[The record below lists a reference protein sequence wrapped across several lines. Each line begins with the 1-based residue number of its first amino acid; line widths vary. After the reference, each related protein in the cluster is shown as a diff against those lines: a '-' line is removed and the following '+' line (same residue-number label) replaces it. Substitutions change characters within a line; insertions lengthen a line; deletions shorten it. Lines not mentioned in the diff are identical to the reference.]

1 MADQIAAGEVVER
14 PASIVKEL
22 IENSID
28 AGAGSIEIEIERGGV
43 RRISVRDDGGGIA
56 RDELRL
62 AVTRH
67 ATSKIEEARDLE
79 GVATLG
85 FRGEALASA
94 AAVAMLT
101 IISRRP
107 EERSAWS
114 IEIHGAKEHR
124 FAPAAH
130 PPGTTVEIRELFF
143 NTPARRKFLK
153 TERTE
158 ALHIA
163 EAVRRTALA
172 NPGIGFRLSQS
183 GRTVEDYPRSESL
196 AERMERVLGA
206 GFAEHSVAIDE
217 AVAEPSARGSA
228 RGLPSNEEPSAKGS
242 STDLPSPAQ
251 LRLWGRVSLPT
262 HSHSR
267 TNRQFFFVNGR
278 PVRDRLAGHAVRQ
291 AYRDVMFHGRH
302 PIFALHLDL
311 DPELVDVNVHPR
323 KEEVRFR
330 DERRVHDFLFG
341 KLARVLRDLRPG
353 DAHGAPAPYGLPS
366 NEEPSARGSARGLPS
381 QEEPKPIPS
390 GTEAS
395 AALASAAAPHGS
407 PHRALTELGAGRV
420 GGATDYAT
428 LAKLFERSD
437 AQATISPNEVRDAVQ
452 LPPERSGAVP
462 PLGFA
467 LAQLHGVYVL
477 AQNADSLVI
486 VDMHAAHERITY
498 EKMKAS
504 LIHTDSVPR
513 QRLLTPVALDLPGA
527 EADFV
532 QANAARFKALGVVVE
547 RSGPGSIMVREVP
560 ALLVGANVEG
570 LARDMIEELAD
581 TETTTVAEERQ
592 ERALASAA
600 CHASVRAGR
609 QLSLI
614 EMNALL
620 REMEVTDNAGQ
631 CNHGRPTFVTFP
643 MPALDAMFQRGR

>member
-1 MADQIAAGEVVER
+1 MTTEAAAPAPARIRRLPDAVADQIAAGEVVER

-22 IENSID
+22 VENSID
-28 AGAGSIEIEIERGGV
+28 AGAGSVAIEIERGGV
-43 RRISVRDDGGGIA
+43 QRISVRDDGCGIA
-56 RDELRL
+56 KDELRL

-67 ATSKIEEARDLE
+67 ATSKIERADDLE

-101 IISRRP
+101 VVSRRAAD
-107 EERSAWS
+107 RSAWS
-114 IEIHGAKEHR
+114 LEVHGSTEQR
-124 FAPAAH
+124 FAPAPH

-172 NPGIGFRLSQS
+172 NPGIGFRLSQGAVS
-183 GRTVEDYPRSESL
+183 RGSVHPSAPPGDAARGRQRPMRGSMESRTIEDYPQAETL
-196 AERMERVLGA
+196 AERMERVLGD
-206 GFAEHSVAIDE
+206 GFVERSVPIDE
-217 AVAEPSARGSA
+217 VVPG
-228 RGLPSNEEPSAKGS
+228 
-242 STDLPSPAQ
+242 

-311 DPELVDVNVHPR
+311 DPDLVDVNVHPR

-341 KLARVLRDLRPG
+341 KLARVLRELRPG
-353 DAHGAPAPYGLPS
+353 TAAPPEALSIAAQTPQGAEGSVAPPAPPAHGL
-366 NEEPSARGSARGLPS
+366 
-381 QEEPKPIPS
+381 
-390 GTEAS
+390 
-395 AALASAAAPHGS
+395 GS
-407 PHRALTELGAGRV
+407 PHRSLGELGARRV
-420 GGATDYAT
+420 GGPADYAT
-428 LAKLFERSD
+428 LAKLFERSSD
-437 AQATISPNEVRDAVQ
+437 PATTSPNEVRDAVQ
-452 LPPERSGAVP
+452 FPPAAAGDVP

-467 LAQLHGVYVL
+467 VAQLHGVYVL
-477 AQNADSLVI
+477 AQNADGLVI

-504 LIHTDSVPR
+504 LIDTDSVPR

-532 QANAARFKALGVVVE
+532 EANSARFEALGVAVE
-547 RSGPGSIMVREVP
+547 RSGPHSVTVREVP
-560 ALLVGANVEG
+560 ALLAGANVEG

-581 TETTTVAEERQ
+581 TETTTVASERQ

-631 CNHGRPTFVTFP
+631 CNHGRPTFVTLP
-643 MPALDAMFQRGR
+643 MRALDAMFQRGR

>member
-22 IENSID
+22 VENSID
-28 AGAGSIEIEIERGGV
+28 AGAGSVAIEIERGGV
-43 RRISVRDDGGGIA
+43 QRISVRDDGCGIA
-56 RDELRL
+56 KDELRL

-67 ATSKIEEARDLE
+67 ATSKIERADDLE

-101 IISRRP
+101 IVSRRP
-107 EERSAWS
+107 AERSAWR
-114 IEIHGAKEHR
+114 IEVHGSTEQR

-183 GRTVEDYPRSESL
+183 GRTVEDYPQVESL
-196 AERMERVLGA
+196 AERMERVLGD
-206 GFAEHSVAIDE
+206 GFAERSVPIDE
-217 AVAEPSARGSA
+217 EVSG
-228 RGLPSNEEPSAKGS
+228 
-242 STDLPSPAQ
+242 

-311 DPELVDVNVHPR
+311 DPDLVDVNVHPR

-353 DAHGAPAPYGLPS
+353 DAAG
-366 NEEPSARGSARGLPS
+366 
-381 QEEPKPIPS
+381 
-390 GTEAS
+390 
-395 AALASAAAPHGS
+395 SAAALGAAAQMPQGADGSAATPAHGHGS
-407 PHRALTELGAGRV
+407 PHRTLGELGAGRV
-420 GGATDYAT
+420 GGPADYAT
-428 LAKLFERSD
+428 LAKLFER
-437 AQATISPNEVRDAVQ
+437 AGPATALPNEMRDAVQ
-452 LPPERSGAVP
+452 LPPAPAGDVP

-467 LAQLHGVYVL
+467 VAQLHGVYVL
-477 AQNADSLVI
+477 AQNADGLVI

-498 EKMKAS
+498 EKMKAN
-504 LIHTDSVPR
+504 LIDTDSVPR
-513 QRLLTPVALDLPGA
+513 QRLLTPVALNLPGA

-532 QANAARFKALGVVVE
+532 EANSARFEALGVTVE
-547 RSGPGSIMVREVP
+547 RSGPSSVTVREVP
-560 ALLVGANVEG
+560 ALLAGANVEG

-581 TETTTVAEERQ
+581 TETTMVAKERQ

-620 REMEVTDNAGQ
+620 REMEVTENAGQ
-631 CNHGRPTFVTFP
+631 CNHGRPTFVTLP
-643 MPALDAMFQRGR
+643 MQALDAMFQRGR

>member
-1 MADQIAAGEVVER
+1 MNTEAAAATPARIRRLPDAVADQIAAGEVVER

-28 AGAGSIEIEIERGGV
+28 AGAGSVAIEIERGGV
-43 RRISVRDDGGGIA
+43 QRISVRDDGCGIA
-56 RDELRL
+56 KDELRL

-67 ATSKIEEARDLE
+67 ATSKIERADDLE
-79 GVATLG
+79 GIATLG

-101 IISRRP
+101 IVSRRMD
-107 EERSAWS
+107 ERSAWS
-114 IEIHGAKEHR
+114 IEVHGSTEQRH
-124 FAPAAH
+124 APAAH

-158 ALHIA
+158 SLHIA

-183 GRTVEDYPRSESL
+183 GRTVEDYPVSESL
-196 AERMERVLGA
+196 AERMERVLGN
-206 GFAEHSVAIDE
+206 GFAERSVPIDE
-217 AVAEPSARGSA
+217 EVPG
-228 RGLPSNEEPSAKGS
+228 
-242 STDLPSPAQ
+242 

-311 DPELVDVNVHPR
+311 DPDLVDVNVHPR

-353 DAHGAPAPYGLPS
+353 DAVQSASALTAAAEISQGAA
-366 NEEPSARGSARGLPS
+366 GSASP
-381 QEEPKPIPS
+381 
-390 GTEAS
+390 
-395 AALASAAAPHGS
+395 LATPTHGQGS
-407 PHRALTELGAGRV
+407 PHRSLGELGAGRV
-420 GGATDYAT
+420 GGPADYAT
-428 LAKLFERSD
+428 LARLFERSRD
-437 AQATISPNEVRDAVQ
+437 PATTSPNELRDAVE
-452 LPPERSGAVP
+452 LPPPTPGGVP

-467 LAQLHGVYVL
+467 VAQMHGVYVL
-477 AQNADSLVI
+477 AQNADGLVI

-504 LIHTDSVPR
+504 LIDTDSVPR
-513 QRLLTPVALDLPGA
+513 QRLLTPVALDLPAA

-532 QANAARFKALGVVVE
+532 EANSARFEALGVAVE
-547 RSGPGSIMVREVP
+547 RSGPCSVTVREVP
-560 ALLVGANVEG
+560 ALLAGANVEG

-581 TETTTVAEERQ
+581 TETTTVARERQ

-609 QLSLI
+609 QLSLV

-631 CNHGRPTFVTFP
+631 CNHGRPTFVTLP
-643 MPALDAMFQRGR
+643 MQALDAMFQRGR

>member
-1 MADQIAAGEVVER
+1 MNTEADAPTPARIRRLPDAVADQIAAGEVVER

-22 IENSID
+22 LENSID
-28 AGAGSIEIEIERGGV
+28 AGAGSVAIEIERGGV
-43 RRISVRDDGGGIA
+43 QRISVRDDGCGIA
-56 RDELRL
+56 KDELRL

-67 ATSKIEEARDLE
+67 ATSKIERAADLE

-101 IISRRP
+101 IVSRP
-107 EERSAWS
+107 LGERSAWS
-114 IEIHGAKEHR
+114 IEIHGSTEQR

-172 NPGIGFRLSQS
+172 NPGIGFRLAQS
-183 GRTVEDYPRSESL
+183 GRTVEDYRHVESL
-196 AERMERVLGA
+196 TERMERVLGE
-206 GFAEHSVAIDE
+206 GFAERSVPIDE
-217 AVAEPSARGSA
+217 EVQG
-228 RGLPSNEEPSAKGS
+228 
-242 STDLPSPAQ
+242 

-311 DPELVDVNVHPR
+311 DPDLVDVNVHPR

-353 DAHGAPAPYGLPS
+353 DTARPDSALAAAAAMPHGTEGSAAPLATPAHG
-366 NEEPSARGSARGLPS
+366 S
-381 QEEPKPIPS
+381 Q
-390 GTEAS
+390 
-395 AALASAAAPHGS
+395 
-407 PHRALTELGAGRV
+407 HRALGELGAGRV
-420 GGATDYAT
+420 GGPADYAT
-428 LAKLFERSD
+428 LAKLFERSRD
-437 AQATISPNEVRDAVQ
+437 PATTSPNELRDAVE
-452 LPPERSGAVP
+452 LPPAPAGDVP

-467 LAQLHGVYVL
+467 VAQLHGVYVL
-477 AQNADSLVI
+477 AQNADGLVI

-504 LIHTDSVPR
+504 LIDTDSVPR

-532 QANAARFKALGVVVE
+532 EANSARFEALGVALE
-547 RSGPGSIMVREVP
+547 RSGPGSITVREVP
-560 ALLVGANVEG
+560 ALLAGANVEG

-581 TETTTVAEERQ
+581 TETTTVARERQ

-620 REMEVTDNAGQ
+620 REMEVTENAGQ
-631 CNHGRPTFVTFP
+631 CNHGRPTFVTLP
-643 MPALDAMFQRGR
+643 MQALDAMFQRGR

>member
-1 MADQIAAGEVVER
+1 MNTETAAATPARIRRLPDAVADQIAAGEVVER

-28 AGAGSIEIEIERGGV
+28 AGAGSVAIEIERGGV
-43 RRISVRDDGGGIA
+43 QRISVRDDGCGIA
-56 RDELRL
+56 KDELRL

-67 ATSKIEEARDLE
+67 ATSKIERAGDLE
-79 GVATLG
+79 GIATLG

-101 IISRRP
+101 IVSRRLG
-107 EERSAWS
+107 ERSAWS
-114 IEIHGAKEHR
+114 IEIHGSTEQR
-124 FAPAAH
+124 LAPAAH

-158 ALHIA
+158 SLHIA

-183 GRTVEDYPRSESL
+183 GRTVEDYPLSESL
-196 AERMERVLGA
+196 AERMERVLGE
-206 GFAEHSVAIDE
+206 GFAERSVPIDE
-217 AVAEPSARGSA
+217 EVPG
-228 RGLPSNEEPSAKGS
+228 
-242 STDLPSPAQ
+242 

-291 AYRDVMFHGRH
+291 AYRDVTFHGRH

-311 DPELVDVNVHPR
+311 DPDLVDVNVHPR

-353 DAHGAPAPYGLPS
+353 DAA
-366 NEEPSARGSARGLPS
+366 PSASAL
-381 QEEPKPIPS
+381 
-390 GTEAS
+390 T
-395 AALASAAAPHGS
+395 AAAEMPQGAEDASPLATQGQGS
-407 PHRALTELGAGRV
+407 PRRSLGELGAGRV
-420 GGATDYAT
+420 GGPADYAT
-428 LAKLFERSD
+428 LAKLFERSGD
-437 AQATISPNEVRDAVQ
+437 PATTLPNEMRDAVR
-452 LPPERSGAVP
+452 LPPAPAGDVP

-477 AQNADSLVI
+477 AQNADGLVI

-504 LIHTDSVPR
+504 LIDTDSVPR

-532 QANAARFKALGVVVE
+532 EANSARFEKLGVALE
-547 RSGPGSIMVREVP
+547 RSGPGSVTVREVP
-560 ALLVGANVEG
+560 ALLAGANVEG

-581 TETTTVAEERQ
+581 TETTTVARERQ

-631 CNHGRPTFVTFP
+631 CNHGRPTFVTLP
-643 MPALDAMFQRGR
+643 MQALDAMFQRGR

>member
-1 MADQIAAGEVVER
+1 MNTEAAAATPARIRRLPDAVADQIAAGEVVER

-28 AGAGSIEIEIERGGV
+28 AGAGSVAIEIERGGV
-43 RRISVRDDGGGIA
+43 QRISVRDDGCGIA
-56 RDELRL
+56 KDELRL

-67 ATSKIEEARDLE
+67 ATSKIERAGDLE
-79 GVATLG
+79 GIATLG

-101 IISRRP
+101 IVSRRLG
-107 EERSAWS
+107 ERSAWS
-114 IEIHGAKEHR
+114 IEIHGSTEQR
-124 FAPAAH
+124 LAPAAH

-158 ALHIA
+158 SLHIA

-172 NPGIGFRLSQS
+172 NPGIGFRLSQGAVS
-183 GRTVEDYPRSESL
+183 RGSVHPSAPRRGPAQGGPRPMRGTMESRTVEDYPLSESL
-196 AERMERVLGA
+196 AERMERVLGE
-206 GFAEHSVAIDE
+206 GFAERSVPIDE
-217 AVAEPSARGSA
+217 EVPG
-228 RGLPSNEEPSAKGS
+228 
-242 STDLPSPAQ
+242 

-311 DPELVDVNVHPR
+311 DPDLVDVNVHPR

-353 DAHGAPAPYGLPS
+353 DAAPS
-366 NEEPSARGSARGLPS
+366 TSAL
-381 QEEPKPIPS
+381 
-390 GTEAS
+390 T
-395 AALASAAAPHGS
+395 AAAEMPQGAEDASPLATQGQGS
-407 PHRALTELGAGRV
+407 PRRSLGELGAGRV
-420 GGATDYAT
+420 GGPADYAT
-428 LAKLFERSD
+428 LAKLFERSGD
-437 AQATISPNEVRDAVQ
+437 PATTLPNEMRDAVR
-452 LPPERSGAVP
+452 LPPAPAGDVP

-477 AQNADSLVI
+477 AQNADGLVI

-504 LIHTDSVPR
+504 LIDTDSVPR

-532 QANAARFKALGVVVE
+532 EANSARFEKLGVAIE
-547 RSGPGSIMVREVP
+547 RSGPGSVTVREVP
-560 ALLVGANVEG
+560 ALLAGANVEG

-581 TETTTVAEERQ
+581 TETTTVARERQ

-631 CNHGRPTFVTFP
+631 CNHGRPTFVTLP
-643 MPALDAMFQRGR
+643 MQALDAMFQRGR

>member
-1 MADQIAAGEVVER
+1 MNAEAASPAPARIRRLPDAVADQIAAGEVVER

-28 AGAGSIEIEIERGGV
+28 AGAGSVAIEIERGGV
-43 RRISVRDDGGGIA
+43 QRISVRDDGCGIA
-56 RDELRL
+56 KDELRL

-67 ATSKIEEARDLE
+67 ATSKIEQAADLE

-94 AAVAMLT
+94 AAVAMLGIT
-101 IISRRP
+101 SRRP
-107 EERSAWS
+107 AERSAWN
-114 IEIHGAKEHR
+114 IEIHGSKEQR

-172 NPGIGFRLSQS
+172 NPGVGFRLAQA
-183 GRTVEDYPRSESL
+183 GRTVEDYPRSQTL
-196 AERMERVLGA
+196 AERMERVLGD
-206 GFAEHSVAIDE
+206 GFADNSVAIDE
-217 AVAEPSARGSA
+217 RAPG
-228 RGLPSNEEPSAKGS
+228 
-242 STDLPSPAQ
+242 

-341 KLARVLRDLRPG
+341 KLARVLRGLRPG
-353 DAHGAPAPYGLPS
+353 DAHGSVSRPADDHEGRPYG
-366 NEEPSARGSARGLPS
+366 A
-381 QEEPKPIPS
+381 IPS
-390 GTEAS
+390 GAEGS
-395 AALASAAAPHGS
+395 ATPLAPLAHRHGS
-407 PHRALTELGAGRV
+407 PHRTLAELGASRA
-420 GGATDYAT
+420 GGPADYAA
-428 LAKLFERSD
+428 LARLFERSS
-437 AQATISPNEVRDAVQ
+437 TEPRVSPNEVRDAVL
-452 LPPERSGAVP
+452 LPPERPGDVP

-467 LAQLHGVYVL
+467 IAQLHGVYVL
-477 AQNADSLVI
+477 AQNADGLVV

-504 LIHTDSVPR
+504 LIHADSVPR
-513 QRLLTPVALDLPGA
+513 QRLLAPVALNLPGA

-532 QANAARFKALGVVVE
+532 EANAARFEALGVVFE
-547 RSGPGSIMVREVP
+547 RSGPNSIMVREVP
-560 ALLVGANVEG
+560 ALLAGANVEG

-620 REMEVTDNAGQ
+620 REMEVTENAGQ

>member
-1 MADQIAAGEVVER
+1 MNTEAAAPANARIRRLPDAVADQIAAGEVVER

-22 IENSID
+22 VENSID
-28 AGAGSIEIEIERGGV
+28 AGAGSVAIEIERGGV
-43 RRISVRDDGGGIA
+43 QRISVRDDGCGIA
-56 RDELRL
+56 KDELRL

-67 ATSKIEEARDLE
+67 ATSKIERADDLE
-79 GVATLG
+79 GIATLG

-101 IISRRP
+101 IVSRRLG
-107 EERSAWS
+107 ERSAWS
-114 IEIHGAKEHR
+114 IEIHGSTEQR
-124 FAPAAH
+124 LAPAAH

-158 ALHIA
+158 SLHIA

-183 GRTVEDYPRSESL
+183 GRTVEDYPPSESL
-196 AERMERVLGA
+196 AERMERVLGD
-206 GFAEHSVAIDE
+206 GFAERSVAIDE
-217 AVAEPSARGSA
+217 EVPG
-228 RGLPSNEEPSAKGS
+228 
-242 STDLPSPAQ
+242 

-311 DPELVDVNVHPR
+311 DPDLVDVNVHPR

-353 DAHGAPAPYGLPS
+353 DAA
-366 NEEPSARGSARGLPS
+366 PSASALTGAAEMPQGAEGSASP
-381 QEEPKPIPS
+381 
-390 GTEAS
+390 
-395 AALASAAAPHGS
+395 LATPAHGQRS
-407 PHRALTELGAGRV
+407 PHRSLGELGAGRV
-420 GGATDYAT
+420 GGPADYAT
-428 LAKLFERSD
+428 LARLFERSGD
-437 AQATISPNEVRDAVQ
+437 PATTLPNEMRDAVE
-452 LPPERSGAVP
+452 LPPAPAGDVP

-477 AQNADSLVI
+477 AQNSDGLVI

-504 LIHTDSVPR
+504 LIDTDSVPR

-532 QANAARFKALGVVVE
+532 EANSARFEALGVAVE
-547 RSGPGSIMVREVP
+547 RSGPCSVTVREVP
-560 ALLVGANVEG
+560 ALLAGANVEG
-570 LARDMIEELAD
+570 LARDMIDELAD
-581 TETTTVAEERQ
+581 TETTTVARERQ

-620 REMEVTDNAGQ
+620 REMEITDNAGQ
-631 CNHGRPTFVTFP
+631 CNHGRPTFVTLP
-643 MPALDAMFQRGR
+643 MQALDAMFQRGR

>member
-1 MADQIAAGEVVER
+1 MNTEAAAPAPARIRRLPDAVADQIAAGEVVER

-43 RRISVRDDGGGIA
+43 QRISVRDDGSGIA
-56 RDELRL
+56 KDELRL

-67 ATSKIEEARDLE
+67 ATSKIERADDLD
-79 GVATLG
+79 GIATLG

-94 AAVAMLT
+94 AAVAMLA
-101 IISRRP
+101 IVSRRP
-107 EERSAWS
+107 GEGSAWS
-114 IEIHGAKEHR
+114 IEIHGSTER
-124 FAPAAH
+124 GFAPAAH

-196 AERMERVLGA
+196 AERMERVLGD
-206 GFAEHSVAIDE
+206 GFEERSVPIDE
-217 AVAEPSARGSA
+217 EVPG
-228 RGLPSNEEPSAKGS
+228 
-242 STDLPSPAQ
+242 

-353 DAHGAPAPYGLPS
+353 DAAAPAAGPL
-366 NEEPSARGSARGLPS
+366 
-381 QEEPKPIPS
+381 PS
-390 GTEAS
+390 GTEVS
-395 AALASAAAPHGS
+395 PPPIAPSQRGHGP
-407 PHRALTELGAGRV
+407 PHRSLGELGSGRV
-420 GGATDYAT
+420 GGPADYGA
-428 LAKLFERSD
+428 LARLFERSGHP
-437 AQATISPNEVRDAVQ
+437 ATASPNEMRDAVQ
-452 LPPERSGAVP
+452 IPPAPAGDVP

-477 AQNADSLVI
+477 AQNADGLVI

-513 QRLLTPVALDLPGA
+513 QRLLTPVALDLAGA

-532 QANAARFKALGVVVE
+532 EANSARFEALGVSVE
-547 RSGPGSIMVREVP
+547 RSGPASVTVREVP
-560 ALLVGANVEG
+560 ALLVGANVAG

-609 QLSLI
+609 QLSLV

-620 REMEVTDNAGQ
+620 REMEVTENAGQ
-631 CNHGRPTFVTFP
+631 CNHGRPTFVTLP

>member
-22 IENSID
+22 VENSID
-28 AGAGSIEIEIERGGV
+28 AGAGSVAIEIERGGV
-43 RRISVRDDGGGIA
+43 QRISVRDDGCGIA
-56 RDELRL
+56 KDELRL

-67 ATSKIEEARDLE
+67 ATSKIERADDLE

-101 IISRRP
+101 IVSRRP
-107 EERSAWS
+107 AERSAWR
-114 IEIHGAKEHR
+114 IEVHGSTEQR

-130 PPGTTVEIRELFF
+130 PPGTTVEICELFF

-183 GRTVEDYPRSESL
+183 GRTVEDYPQVESL
-196 AERMERVLGA
+196 AERMERVLGD
-206 GFAEHSVAIDE
+206 GFAERSVPIDE
-217 AVAEPSARGSA
+217 EVSG
-228 RGLPSNEEPSAKGS
+228 
-242 STDLPSPAQ
+242 

-311 DPELVDVNVHPR
+311 DPDLVDVNVHPR

-353 DAHGAPAPYGLPS
+353 DAAG
-366 NEEPSARGSARGLPS
+366 
-381 QEEPKPIPS
+381 
-390 GTEAS
+390 
-395 AALASAAAPHGS
+395 SAAALGAAAQMPQGADGSAATPAHGHGS
-407 PHRALTELGAGRV
+407 PHRTLGELGAGRV
-420 GGATDYAT
+420 GGPADYAT
-428 LAKLFERSD
+428 LAKLFER
-437 AQATISPNEVRDAVQ
+437 AGPATALPNEMRDAVQ
-452 LPPERSGAVP
+452 LPPAPAGDAP

-467 LAQLHGVYVL
+467 VAQLHGVYVL
-477 AQNADSLVI
+477 AQNADGLII

-504 LIHTDSVPR
+504 LIDTDSVPR

-532 QANAARFKALGVVVE
+532 EANSARFEALGVTVE
-547 RSGPGSIMVREVP
+547 RSGPSSVTVREVP
-560 ALLVGANVEG
+560 ALLAGANVEG

-581 TETTTVAEERQ
+581 TETTMVAKERQ

-620 REMEVTDNAGQ
+620 REMEVTENAGQ
-631 CNHGRPTFVTFP
+631 CNHGRPTFVTLP
-643 MPALDAMFQRGR
+643 MQALDAMFQRGR

>member
-1 MADQIAAGEVVER
+1 MNTEAAAPASARIRRLPDAVADQIAAGEVVER

-22 IENSID
+22 VENSID
-28 AGAGSIEIEIERGGV
+28 AGAGSIAIEIERGGV
-43 RRISVRDDGGGIA
+43 QRISVRDDGCGIA
-56 RDELRL
+56 KDELRL

-67 ATSKIEEARDLE
+67 ATSKIERADDLE
-79 GVATLG
+79 GIATLG

-101 IISRRP
+101 IVSRRMD
-107 EERSAWS
+107 ERSAWS
-114 IEIHGAKEHR
+114 IEIHGSAEQR

-158 ALHIA
+158 SLHIA

-183 GRTVEDYPRSESL
+183 GRTVEDYPLSESL
-196 AERMERVLGA
+196 AERMERVLGD
-206 GFAEHSVAIDE
+206 GFAERSVPIDE
-217 AVAEPSARGSA
+217 EVPG
-228 RGLPSNEEPSAKGS
+228 
-242 STDLPSPAQ
+242 

-311 DPELVDVNVHPR
+311 DPDLVDVNVHPR

-353 DAHGAPAPYGLPS
+353 DAA
-366 NEEPSARGSARGLPS
+366 PSASALTAAAEMP
-381 QEEPKPIPS
+381 Q
-390 GTEAS
+390 GTEGAS
-395 AALASAAAPHGS
+395 PLATPAHGQGS
-407 PHRALTELGAGRV
+407 PHRSLGELGARRV
-420 GGATDYAT
+420 GGPADYAT
-428 LAKLFERSD
+428 LAKLFERSGD
-437 AQATISPNEVRDAVQ
+437 AATTSPNEMRDAVQ
-452 LPPERSGAVP
+452 LPPAPAGDVP

-477 AQNADSLVI
+477 AQSADGLVI

-504 LIHTDSVPR
+504 LIDTDSVPR

-532 QANAARFKALGVVVE
+532 EANSARFEALGVAVE
-547 RSGPGSIMVREVP
+547 RSGPCSVTVREVP
-560 ALLVGANVEG
+560 ALLAGANVEG

-581 TETTTVAEERQ
+581 TETTTVARERQ

-631 CNHGRPTFVTFP
+631 CNHGRPTFVTLP
-643 MPALDAMFQRGR
+643 MQALDAMFQRGR

>member
-1 MADQIAAGEVVER
+1 MNTEPVPAAPARIRRLPDAVADQIAAGEVVER

-28 AGAGSIEIEIERGGV
+28 AGAGSITIEIERGGV
-43 RRISVRDDGGGIA
+43 QRIAVRDDGCGIA
-56 RDELRL
+56 KDELRL

-67 ATSKIEEARDLE
+67 ATSKIERADDLE

-101 IISRRP
+101 IVSHRAD
-107 EERSAWS
+107 ERAAWS
-114 IEIHGAKEHR
+114 IEIHGSVEQR

-163 EAVRRTALA
+163 ETVRRTALA

-183 GRTVEDYPRSESL
+183 GRTVEDYPPSESL
-196 AERMERVLGA
+196 AERMERVLGD
-206 GFAEHSVAIDE
+206 GFAERSVPIDE
-217 AVAEPSARGSA
+217 EVPG
-228 RGLPSNEEPSAKGS
+228 
-242 STDLPSPAQ
+242 

-353 DAHGAPAPYGLPS
+353 DAPG
-366 NEEPSARGSARGLPS
+366 
-381 QEEPKPIPS
+381 
-390 GTEAS
+390 S
-395 AALASAAAPHGS
+395 AALDAAAMPQGPKSSAVPLATPAHGQGS
-407 PHRALTELGAGRV
+407 SHRTLGELGAGRV
-420 GGATDYAT
+420 GGPADYAT
-428 LAKLFERSD
+428 LAKLFERSGNP
-437 AQATISPNEVRDAVQ
+437 ATISPNEMRDAVQ
-452 LPPERSGAVP
+452 IPPAPAGDVP

-467 LAQLHGVYVL
+467 VAQLHGVYVL
-477 AQNADSLVI
+477 AQNADGLVI

-504 LIHTDSVPR
+504 LIDTDSVPR

-532 QANAARFKALGVVVE
+532 EANSARFEALGVALE
-547 RSGPGSIMVREVP
+547 RSGPGSVTVREVP
-560 ALLVGANVEG
+560 ALLAGANVEG

-581 TETTTVAEERQ
+581 TETTTVATERQ

-620 REMEVTDNAGQ
+620 REMEVTENAGQ
-631 CNHGRPTFVTFP
+631 CNHGRPTFVTLP
-643 MPALDAMFQRGR
+643 MQALDAMFQRGR

>member
-1 MADQIAAGEVVER
+1 MNTEAAAPTPARIRRLPDAVADQIAAGEVVER

-28 AGAGSIEIEIERGGV
+28 AGAGSVAIEIERGGV
-43 RRISVRDDGGGIA
+43 QRISVRDDGCGIA
-56 RDELRL
+56 KDELRL

-67 ATSKIEEARDLE
+67 ATSKIERADDLE

-101 IISRRP
+101 IVSRRADQ
-107 EERSAWS
+107 RSAWS
-114 IEIHGAKEHR
+114 IEIHGSTEQR

-163 EAVRRTALA
+163 ETVRRTALA
-172 NPGIGFRLSQS
+172 NPGIGFRLSQA
-183 GRTVEDYPRSESL
+183 GRTVEDYPSSESL
-196 AERMERVLGA
+196 AERMERVLGD
-206 GFAEHSVAIDE
+206 GFAERSVPIDE
-217 AVAEPSARGSA
+217 EARG
-228 RGLPSNEEPSAKGS
+228 
-242 STDLPSPAQ
+242 

-311 DPELVDVNVHPR
+311 DPDLVDVNVHPR

-353 DAHGAPAPYGLPS
+353 DAA
-366 NEEPSARGSARGLPS
+366 PSASTLTAAAQMPQDAEGSASP
-381 QEEPKPIPS
+381 
-390 GTEAS
+390 
-395 AALASAAAPHGS
+395 LASPAHGQGS
-407 PHRALTELGAGRV
+407 PHRSLGELGAGRV
-420 GGATDYAT
+420 GGPADYAT
-428 LAKLFERSD
+428 LARLFARSGD
-437 AQATISPNEVRDAVQ
+437 PATTSPNEVRDAVR
-452 LPPERSGAVP
+452 LPPAPVGDVP

-477 AQNADSLVI
+477 AQNADGLVI

-504 LIHTDSVPR
+504 LIDTDSVPR

-532 QANAARFKALGVVVE
+532 EANSARFEKLGVALE
-547 RSGPGSIMVREVP
+547 RSGPGSVTVREVP
-560 ALLVGANVEG
+560 ALLAGANVEG

-581 TETTTVAEERQ
+581 TETTTVARERQ

-631 CNHGRPTFVTFP
+631 CNHGRPTFVTLP
-643 MPALDAMFQRGR
+643 MQALDAMFQRGR

>member
-1 MADQIAAGEVVER
+1 MNTEAAAPTPARIRRLPDAVADQIAAGEVVER

-28 AGAGSIEIEIERGGV
+28 AGAGSVAIEIERGGV
-43 RRISVRDDGGGIA
+43 QRISVRDDGCGIA
-56 RDELRL
+56 KDELRL

-67 ATSKIEEARDLE
+67 ATSKIERADDLE

-101 IISRRP
+101 IVSRRADQ
-107 EERSAWS
+107 RSAWS
-114 IEIHGAKEHR
+114 IEIHGSTEQR

-163 EAVRRTALA
+163 ETVRRTALA
-172 NPGIGFRLSQS
+172 NPGIGFRLSQA
-183 GRTVEDYPRSESL
+183 GRTVEDYPPSESL
-196 AERMERVLGA
+196 AERMERVLGD
-206 GFAEHSVAIDE
+206 GFAERSVPIDE
-217 AVAEPSARGSA
+217 EARG
-228 RGLPSNEEPSAKGS
+228 
-242 STDLPSPAQ
+242 

-311 DPELVDVNVHPR
+311 DPDLVDVNVHPR

-353 DAHGAPAPYGLPS
+353 DAAPSASALAAAAETPQGVEGSASPLAAPAPG
-366 NEEPSARGSARGLPS
+366 RGSPYRTLG
-381 QEEPKPIPS
+381 Q
-390 GTEAS
+390 
-395 AALASAAAPHGS
+395 
-407 PHRALTELGAGRV
+407 LGAGRV
-420 GGATDYAT
+420 GGPADYAT
-428 LAKLFERSD
+428 LAKLFER
-437 AQATISPNEVRDAVQ
+437 AGGPATTSPNEMRDAVQ
-452 LPPERSGAVP
+452 LPPAPAGDVP

-467 LAQLHGVYVL
+467 VAQLHGVYVL
-477 AQNADSLVI
+477 AQNADGLVI

-504 LIHTDSVPR
+504 LIDTDSVPR

-532 QANAARFKALGVVVE
+532 EANAARFEALGVVLE
-547 RSGPGSIMVREVP
+547 RSGPGSVTVREVP
-560 ALLVGANVEG
+560 ALLAGANVEG

-581 TETTTVAEERQ
+581 TETATVARERQ

-620 REMEVTDNAGQ
+620 REMEVTENAGQ
-631 CNHGRPTFVTFP
+631 CNHGRPTFVTLP
-643 MPALDAMFQRGR
+643 MQALDAMFQRGR

>member
-1 MADQIAAGEVVER
+1 MNTEAAAPTPARIRRLPDAVADQIAAGEVVER

-22 IENSID
+22 VENSID
-28 AGAGSIEIEIERGGV
+28 AGAGSVAIEIERGGV
-43 RRISVRDDGGGIA
+43 QRISVRDDGCGIA
-56 RDELRL
+56 KDELRL

-67 ATSKIEEARDLE
+67 ATSKIERADDLE
-79 GVATLG
+79 GIATLG

-101 IISRRP
+101 IVSRRMDEP
-107 EERSAWS
+107 SAWS
-114 IEIHGAKEHR
+114 IEVHGSTEQR

-158 ALHIA
+158 SLHIA

-183 GRTVEDYPRSESL
+183 GRTVEDYPVSESL
-196 AERMERVLGA
+196 AERMERVLGE
-206 GFAEHSVAIDE
+206 GFAERSVPIDE
-217 AVAEPSARGSA
+217 EVPG
-228 RGLPSNEEPSAKGS
+228 
-242 STDLPSPAQ
+242 

-311 DPELVDVNVHPR
+311 DPDLVDVNVHPR

-353 DAHGAPAPYGLPS
+353 DAA
-366 NEEPSARGSARGLPS
+366 PSASALTAAAEMPQGAEGSASP
-381 QEEPKPIPS
+381 
-390 GTEAS
+390 
-395 AALASAAAPHGS
+395 LATPAHGQGS
-407 PHRALTELGAGRV
+407 PHRSLGELGAGRV
-420 GGATDYAT
+420 GGPADYAT
-428 LAKLFERSD
+428 LAKLFERSGD
-437 AQATISPNEVRDAVQ
+437 PATTLPNEIRDAVR
-452 LPPERSGAVP
+452 LPPAPAGDVP

-477 AQNADSLVI
+477 AQNADGLVI

-504 LIHTDSVPR
+504 LIDTDSVPR

-532 QANAARFKALGVVVE
+532 ETNSARFEKLGVALE
-547 RSGPGSIMVREVP
+547 RSGPGSVTVREVP
-560 ALLVGANVEG
+560 ALLAGANVEG

-581 TETTTVAEERQ
+581 TETTTVARERQ

-620 REMEVTDNAGQ
+620 REMEITDNAGQ
-631 CNHGRPTFVTFP
+631 CNHGRPTFVTLP
-643 MPALDAMFQRGR
+643 MQALDAMFQRGR

>member
-1 MADQIAAGEVVER
+1 MNTEAAAPANARIRRLPDAVADQIAAGEVVER

-22 IENSID
+22 VENSID
-28 AGAGSIEIEIERGGV
+28 AGAGSVAIEIERGGV
-43 RRISVRDDGGGIA
+43 QRISVRDDGCGIA

-67 ATSKIEEARDLE
+67 ATSKIERADDLE
-79 GVATLG
+79 GIATLG

-101 IISRRP
+101 IVSRRLG
-107 EERSAWS
+107 ERSAWS
-114 IEIHGAKEHR
+114 IEIHGSAEQR
-124 FAPAAH
+124 LAPAAH

-158 ALHIA
+158 SLHIA

-183 GRTVEDYPRSESL
+183 GRTVEDYPLSESL
-196 AERMERVLGA
+196 AERMERVLGD
-206 GFAEHSVAIDE
+206 GFAERSVPIDE
-217 AVAEPSARGSA
+217 EVPG
-228 RGLPSNEEPSAKGS
+228 
-242 STDLPSPAQ
+242 

-311 DPELVDVNVHPR
+311 DPDLVDVNVHPR

-341 KLARVLRDLRPG
+341 KLTRMLRDLRPG
-353 DAHGAPAPYGLPS
+353 DAA
-366 NEEPSARGSARGLPS
+366 PSASALTGAAEMPQGAVGSAS
-381 QEEPKPIPS
+381 
-390 GTEAS
+390 
-395 AALASAAAPHGS
+395 ALATSAHGQGS
-407 PHRALTELGAGRV
+407 PHRSLGELGAGRV
-420 GGATDYAT
+420 GGPADYAT
-428 LAKLFERSD
+428 LARLFERSGD
-437 AQATISPNEVRDAVQ
+437 PATTLPNELRDAVQ
-452 LPPERSGAVP
+452 LPPAPAGDVP

-477 AQNADSLVI
+477 AHNAAGLVI
-486 VDMHAAHERITY
+486 VDMHAAHERIIY

-504 LIHTDSVPR
+504 LIDTDSVPR

-532 QANAARFKALGVVVE
+532 EANSARFEALGVAVE
-547 RSGPGSIMVREVP
+547 RSGPCSVTVREVP
-560 ALLVGANVEG
+560 ALLAGANVEG

-581 TETTTVAEERQ
+581 TETTTVTRERQ
-592 ERALASAA
+592 ERALAGAA

-620 REMEVTDNAGQ
+620 REMEVTENAGQ
-631 CNHGRPTFVTFP
+631 CNHGRPTFVTLP
-643 MPALDAMFQRGR
+643 MQALDAMFQRGR

>member
-1 MADQIAAGEVVER
+1 MNTEAVVAAPARIRRLPDAVADQIAAGEVVER

-22 IENSID
+22 VENSID
-28 AGAGSIEIEIERGGV
+28 AGAGSVAIEIERGGV
-43 RRISVRDDGGGIA
+43 QRISVRDDGCGIA
-56 RDELRL
+56 KDELRL

-67 ATSKIEEARDLE
+67 ATSKIERADDLE

-101 IISRRP
+101 IVSRRP
-107 EERSAWS
+107 AERSAWR
-114 IEIHGAKEHR
+114 IEVHGSAEQR

-183 GRTVEDYPRSESL
+183 GRTVEDYPQVESL
-196 AERMERVLGA
+196 AERMERVLGD
-206 GFAEHSVAIDE
+206 GFAERSVPIDE
-217 AVAEPSARGSA
+217 EVSG
-228 RGLPSNEEPSAKGS
+228 
-242 STDLPSPAQ
+242 

-311 DPELVDVNVHPR
+311 DPDLVDVNVHPR

-353 DAHGAPAPYGLPS
+353 DGASSP
-366 NEEPSARGSARGLPS
+366 
-381 QEEPKPIPS
+381 
-390 GTEAS
+390 
-395 AALASAAAPHGS
+395 AALAAAAQMPQGTDGSAAPLAHGHGS
-407 PHRALTELGAGRV
+407 PHRTLGELGAGRV
-420 GGATDYAT
+420 GGPADYAT
-428 LAKLFERSD
+428 LAKLFER
-437 AQATISPNEVRDAVQ
+437 AGPATALPNEMRDAVQ
-452 LPPERSGAVP
+452 LPPAPAGDVP

-467 LAQLHGVYVL
+467 VAQLHGVYVL
-477 AQNADSLVI
+477 AQNADGLVI

-504 LIHTDSVPR
+504 LIDTDSVPR
-513 QRLLTPVALDLPGA
+513 QRLLTPVALNLPGA

-532 QANAARFKALGVVVE
+532 EANSARFEALGVTVE
-547 RSGPGSIMVREVP
+547 RSGPSSVTVREVP
-560 ALLVGANVEG
+560 ALLAGANVEG

-581 TETTTVAEERQ
+581 TETTMVAKERQ

-620 REMEVTDNAGQ
+620 REMEVTENAGQ
-631 CNHGRPTFVTFP
+631 CNHGRPTFVTLT
-643 MPALDAMFQRGR
+643 MQALDAMFQRGR